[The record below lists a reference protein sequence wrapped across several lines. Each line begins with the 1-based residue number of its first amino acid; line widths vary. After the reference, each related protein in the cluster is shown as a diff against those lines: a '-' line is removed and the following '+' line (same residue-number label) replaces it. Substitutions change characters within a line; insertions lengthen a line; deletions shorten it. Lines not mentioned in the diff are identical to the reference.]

1 MNRPSIQQRIGE
13 VRARADL
20 AEVVRRRVPKLR
32 EAGREWSACCPFH
45 DEATP
50 SFTVVPEKGFYH
62 CFGCGAHG
70 DAIDFVMKHEGCEF
84 GEALERVEGE
94 CGIRD
99 GGGVDPAPTR
109 PAADRRQSNRSAD
122 TSWVDSTEAGQT
134 VWTEAGTARGTL
146 VETYLA
152 ARGID
157 HRASGVMTVI
167 RFHPRCPV
175 KLWRRWESPADVRD
189 TCPAMLLPIFRV
201 EGLPGS
207 RTLVQQGVE
216 VVFLEADGRSKK
228 RFAVCRD
235 RSGRE
240 RRPPSRK
247 IWGDLQGGGV
257 PIPPLAWSDAFQAG
271 NWIDAM
277 PERPL
282 VVGEGFESTL
292 SLLARTPSPRGGF
305 ATLSLD
311 NMQGA
316 CVEERIGREW
326 AMPLHNLRPDPRRAV
341 FTVADAGAVT
351 IGIDADM
358 KGLKGR
364 RVQERPRG
372 PLVKRDLTG
381 AERSTICGTLAAAQW
396 RRAGART
403 VDVVRPPA
411 GADFNDLDAPAGW
424 ERAA

>member
-1 MNRPSIQQRIGE
+1 MSETSVKARIAE
-13 VRARADL
+13 VRERADL
-20 AEVVRRRVPKLR
+20 VEIVRRRVPSLR
-32 EAGREWSACCPFH
+32 QSGREWSACCPFH

-50 SFTVVPEKGFYH
+50 SFTVAPEKGFYH

-70 DAIDFVMKHEGCEF
+70 DAIDFVMAHGGVDF
-84 GEALERVEGE
+84 GEALERIEGE
-94 CGIRD
+94 CGIRAEC
-99 GGGVDPAPTR
+99 GSATGAAR
-109 PAADRRQSNRSAD
+109 PAAERRPSNRSAD
-122 TSWVDSTEAGQT
+122 TSWVDSTEAGQA
-134 VWTEAGTARGTL
+134 VWAEAGTGRDTL
-146 VETYLA
+146 VETYLT

-157 HRASGVMTVI
+157 HRSSGVMVVI

-175 KLWRRWESPADVRD
+175 KLWRRWESPADARE
-189 TCPAMLLPIFRV
+189 TCPAMLLPICRV
-201 EGLPGS
+201 EGE
-207 RTLVQQGVE
+207 REARVLVQQGVE

-228 RFAVCRD
+228 RFAVYRD

-240 RRPPSRK
+240 RRPASRK

-257 PIPPLAWSDAFQAG
+257 PIPPASWPDWRDLLWLDAAP
-271 NWIDAM
+271 DRA
-277 PERPL
+277 L

-292 SLLARTPSPRGGF
+292 SLMARTASPRGGF

-311 NMQGA
+311 NMQGRWI
-316 CVEERIGREW
+316 EDRIGREW
-326 AMPLHNLRPDPRRAV
+326 AMPLHNLRSDPARSV

-372 PLVKRDLTG
+372 PVVRRDLTG

-396 RRAGART
+396 RRAGARP
-403 VDVVRPPA
+403 VNVVRPPA